1 MERIFAKHSY
11 ERWRKISKINHT
23 YLVIEFVKRSSLQ
36 AVIVCGIII
45 ERRSVLFIFSLWCC
59 TFKVSERLG
68 LLGNYFYSPKKTDF
82 LRVWTYVTRK
92 RYIVAYLMNYFN
104 LKCFLGLDELFGS
117 ELNTKR
123 KQTKQSKRT
132 CERHGQ
138 CKIPRKDTFYPYGFN
153 IYDC

>member
-11 ERWRKISKINHT
+11 ERWSKISKINHT

-36 AVIVCGIII
+36 AVIVCGITI
-45 ERRSVLFIFSLWCC
+45 ERRSVLFILSLWCC

-68 LLGNYFYSPKKTDF
+68 LLGNYFYSPKKTDP

-104 LKCFLGLDELFGS
+104 LKCFLGLDELFWS
-117 ELNTKR
+117 ELNKKR

-138 CKIPRKDTFYPYGFN
+138 CEIPRKDMFYPYGFN

>member
-1 MERIFAKHSY
+1 MIF
-11 ERWRKISKINHT
+11 
-23 YLVIEFVKRSSLQ
+23 
-36 AVIVCGIII
+36 CGIII
-45 ERRSVLFIFSLWCC
+45 ERRSVLFILSLWCC

-117 ELNTKR
+117 ELNKKR

-132 CERHGQ
+132 CERQGQ